1 MAQDH
6 RPATRNETLFQA
18 LIGQGC
24 TIELAVRIVN
34 GEARAAPDPRHPLP
48 PYDDP
53 KPSRA
58 LLAWR

>member
-24 TIELAVRIVN
+24 TIEMAVRIVN
-34 GEARAAPDPRHPLP
+34 GEAGEALPERLP
-48 PYDDP
+48 PYDEP